1 MKVRVTKKVSDGIV
15 DIPIHTEY
23 IKLQDF
29 LKFCNAVESGGMA
42 KNFIVNE
49 EVEVNGEVCTQRGK
63 KPVSYTHL
71 DVYKR
76 QVLPYGPTES
86 SAPTRR

>member
-42 KNFIVNE
+42 KNFHRE
-49 EVEVNGEVCTQRGK
+49 
-63 KPVSYTHL
+63 
-71 DVYKR
+71 
-76 QVLPYGPTES
+76 
-86 SAPTRR
+86 

>member
-1 MKVRVTKKVSDGIV
+1 MLVTRKVTKKVSDGIV

-49 EVEVNGEVCTQRGK
+49 EVEVNSEVCTQRGK
-63 KPVSYTHL
+63 KLRPGDVVTFLGNRWRVSGE
-71 DVYKR
+71 
-76 QVLPYGPTES
+76 Q
-86 SAPTRR
+86 A

>member
-1 MKVRVTKKVSDGIV
+1 M

-63 KPVSYTHL
+63 KLRPG
-71 DVYKR
+71 DVVTFLGNR
-76 QVLPYGPTES
+76 WRVAREQ
-86 SAPTRR
+86 A

>member
-1 MKVRVTKKVSDGIV
+1 M

-63 KPVSYTHL
+63 KLWPG
-71 DVYKR
+71 DVVTFLGNRWRVAGEK
-76 QVLPYGPTES
+76 
-86 SAPTRR
+86 A